1 MIKREKFNTGHCMIE
16 KQPKYREKD
25 QEDWRI
31 VMISGDGKGRGKKF
45 EYCGTIRMLTSKLY
59 I

>member
-1 MIKREKFNTGHCMIE
+1 VIKREKFNTGHCMTE

-45 EYCGTIRMLTSKLY
+45 KYCGNIRMLTSKL
-59 I
+59 

>member
-1 MIKREKFNTGHCMIE
+1 MIKREKFNTGHCMTE

-31 VMISGDGKGRGKKF
+31 VMISGDGKGPQGKSLSTAKIY
-45 EYCGTIRMLTSKLY
+45 EC
-59 I
+59 